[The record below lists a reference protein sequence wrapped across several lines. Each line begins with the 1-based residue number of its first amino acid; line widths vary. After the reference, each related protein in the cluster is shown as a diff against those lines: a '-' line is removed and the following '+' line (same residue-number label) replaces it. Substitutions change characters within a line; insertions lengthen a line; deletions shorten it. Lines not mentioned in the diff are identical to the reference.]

1 METRAHYVAVG
12 AFVLMMVFAAF
23 VAALWLGDV
32 ELTTH
37 YARYD
42 IYFRGPVSGLSKGAA
57 VEYNGIPVGRVFEI
71 RIDPENVERI
81 RVTVEIDDSVVI
93 KEDAKA
99 EVESNI
105 LSGVA
110 YILIT
115 KGTQEAPPLIAKP
128 GQRYPVIASRRST
141 LASVYARGPALLD
154 QLSRIADHLD
164 ELLDEHNRQ
173 AVADTLDNVR
183 KITGSIAGHDK
194 EISGLV
200 DNANRSLAAL
210 NKLLDNLDEA
220 LVAEGG
226 IKDRATRSLDN
237 LAKLLA
243 DADTATRDLQATLH
257 EARPAVRELSQRTV
271 PQIEELLRETR
282 QLIAGMTRLGEQIE
296 RDPSRLLFGDRREGY
311 RPK

>member
-23 VAALWLGDV
+23 VAALWLGGV

-42 IYFRGPVSGLSKGAA
+42 IYFRGPVTGLSKGAA

-71 RIDPENVERI
+71 RIDPEDVERI
-81 RVTVEIDDSVVI
+81 RVTVEIDDAVII

-115 KGTQEAPPLIAKP
+115 KGTQEAAPLTAKP

-154 QLSRIADHLD
+154 QLSRIGDHLD

-173 AVADTLDNVR
+173 AVADTLDNLR
-183 KITGSIAGHDK
+183 KITGAVANRDK
-194 EISGLV
+194 DIGEV
-200 DNANRSLAAL
+200 VENANHSLAAL
-210 NKLLDNLDEA
+210 NKLLDSIDQA
-220 LVAEGG
+220 LMAEGG
-226 IKDRATRSLDN
+226 IKDRANLSLDQ

-243 DADTATRDLQATLH
+243 DADAATHDMQATLR

-282 QLIAGMTRLGEQIE
+282 QFVAGLTRLGEQIE

>member
-115 KGTQEAPPLIAKP
+115 KGTQEAPPLTAKP

-210 NKLLDNLDEA
+210 NKLLDNL
-220 LVAEGG
+220 
-226 IKDRATRSLDN
+226 
-237 LAKLLA
+237 AKLLA

-282 QLIAGMTRLGEQIE
+282 QFIAGMTRLGEQIE

-311 RPK
+311 GPK

>member
-23 VAALWLGDV
+23 VASLWLGDV

-57 VEYNGIPVGRVFEI
+57 VEYNGIPVGRV
-71 RIDPENVERI
+71 
-81 RVTVEIDDSVVI
+81 
-93 KEDAKA
+93 
-99 EVESNI
+99 VESNI

-115 KGTQEAPPLIAKP
+115 KGTQEAPPLTAKP

-282 QLIAGMTRLGEQIE
+282 QFIAGMTRLGEQIE

>member
-173 AVADTLDNVR
+173 AVADM
-183 KITGSIAGHDK
+183 
-194 EISGLV
+194 
-200 DNANRSLAAL
+200 
-210 NKLLDNLDEA
+210 LDNLDEA

-271 PQIEELLRETR
+271 PQIEESLRETR
-282 QLIAGMTRLGEQIE
+282 QFIAGMTRLGEQIE